1 MAGVFIVNNGLLHM
15 KDSINNKKTEQIRLI
30 LQNSASVHKEKT
42 TRFFKTG
49 KGHYA
54 EGDEF
59 MGVTV
64 PVLRET
70 AKRFTCIT
78 FEEIQELLKSKINE
92 ERLLALIILVR
103 QYEKATNDVKKDIYE
118 FYLSNLRNVNNWNL
132 VDASAHLIMG
142 AHLIDKHKDIL
153 LKLAKS
159 EIMWERRIAIVS
171 TWYFIRKN
179 DLHWTFKI
187 AEMLLNDKHDL
198 IHKAVGWMLREAG
211 KRDQNQLIYFLNQ
224 YTPLM
229 PRTMLRYSIEK
240 FPKQQRDFYL
250 MGSNS

>member
-1 MAGVFIVNNGLLHM
+1 MVGVFIVNNGLLHM

-30 LQNSASVHKEKT
+30 LQNSASAHKEKT

-54 EGDEF
+54 EDDKF

-78 FEEIQELLKSKINE
+78 LEEIQELLKSKINE

-103 QYEKATNDVKKDIYE
+103 QYEKAPNDVKKDIYE
-118 FYLSNLRNVNNWNL
+118 FYLNNLRNVNNWNL

-240 FPKQQRDFYL
+240 FPKHQRDFYL
-250 MGSNS
+250 MGRNS